1 MKILLKSIGSDT
13 PALIADP
20 GDPIEARGSAWPVSF
35 SATSWV
41 YIEGKVVP
49 IDKKHFF
56 IFQKCSC
63 SHQDGPGLRQMKTT
77 KDRV

>member
-1 MKILLKSIGSDT
+1 LKILLKSIGSDT

-20 GDPIEARGSAWPVSF
+20 GDPIEARGSAWPVSC

-41 YIEGKVVP
+41 YIKGKVVP

-56 IFQKCSC
+56 YFSEVQLFS
-63 SHQDGPGLRQMKTT
+63 PGWTWIET
-77 KDRV
+77 DENY

>member
-20 GDPIEARGSAWPVSF
+20 GDPSEARGSAWPVSC

-49 IDKKHFF
+49 IDKKHFS
-56 IFQKCSC
+56 IFRIAAVLTRM
-63 SHQDGPGLRQMKTT
+63 DL
-77 KDRV
+77 D